1 MNSVEIA
8 GMMLCRKGAVAS
20 FANALRTP
28 RAPKAFQREPAMPN
42 FVKSAE
48 CGFATE
54 ADACAR
60 TTSARRARTLSTAL
74 LSLLLTQE
82 DGSAAG

>member
-1 MNSVEIA
+1 
-8 GMMLCRKGAVAS
+8 
-20 FANALRTP
+20 
-28 RAPKAFQREPAMPN
+28 MPN

-54 ADACAR
+54 ADARAR

-82 DGSAAG
+82 DGSPAD